1 MLKAVGMIIHENATP
16 SKLQKDRPMWQQEC
30 TTFQRIW
37 LFFLRRGLP
46 LLSLLAVGALIER
59 SSDQRNSLISYNAGR
74 ASRLNWVS

>member
-1 MLKAVGMIIHENATP
+1 MLHALGIIRRENATP

-59 SSDQRNSLISYNAGR
+59 SYDQRNKEA
-74 ASRLNWVS
+74 